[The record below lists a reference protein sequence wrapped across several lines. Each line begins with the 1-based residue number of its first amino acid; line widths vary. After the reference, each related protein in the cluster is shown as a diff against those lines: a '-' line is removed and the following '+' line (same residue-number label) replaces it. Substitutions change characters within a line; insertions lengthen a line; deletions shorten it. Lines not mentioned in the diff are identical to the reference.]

1 MVRCPYLWKPVTVLL
16 FSNLVRTCSLNYV
29 FSAPSP
35 GVTLVDTVSVT
46 PIYEHPIP
54 FLILELPYAQLL
66 EVHICVW
73 KLLLPHSKSFL
84 NKYTQW
90 IWEKAIGVEMTVLC
104 GGVMNLRRWDF
115 AKFSFS
121 KRKHWNLKIQVLILE
136 HLRLIKKSKT
146 KSVWDKNPKFVAL
159 CERLGFVIKKKKTH
173 FIWLTEIPLLLI
185 NTGSL

>member
-1 MVRCPYLWKPVTVLL
+1 MWDATGRYIELLCLLLCYSECCVGPELTCKIIDKFVEQGDRKLVKWSDSDRRICSIVELCLEVHRIKTMVRCPYLWKPVTVLL

-29 FSAPSP
+29 FSAPSL

-84 NKYTQW
+84 NKYTQ
-90 IWEKAIGVEMTVLC
+90 
-104 GGVMNLRRWDF
+104 
-115 AKFSFS
+115 
-121 KRKHWNLKIQVLILE
+121 
-136 HLRLIKKSKT
+136 
-146 KSVWDKNPKFVAL
+146 
-159 CERLGFVIKKKKTH
+159 
-173 FIWLTEIPLLLI
+173 
-185 NTGSL
+185 